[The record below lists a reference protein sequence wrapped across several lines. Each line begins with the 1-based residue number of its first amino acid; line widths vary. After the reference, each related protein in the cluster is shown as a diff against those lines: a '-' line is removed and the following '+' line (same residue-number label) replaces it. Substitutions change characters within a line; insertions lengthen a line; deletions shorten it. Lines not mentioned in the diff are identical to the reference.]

1 MAMAP
6 GERDAVRAQ
15 RQAEFEP
22 ATRCGCTRPLEPLES
37 HIHRFPA
44 RGGGMLRPAGGGC
57 TARRLPHPQPRPAPR
72 LGDRPR
78 PLTQAP
84 LTRALPYSGKPGR
97 NEPGLD

>member
-44 RGGGMLRPAGGGC
+44 AGAGSRAGGRWVHRPPATSSA
-57 TARRLPHPQPRPAPR
+57 TAADTTLRR
-72 LGDRPR
+72 RPR
-78 PLTQAP
+78 PLT
-84 LTRALPYSGKPGR
+84 
-97 NEPGLD
+97 